1 MAKDSSQMAR
11 EYIDGALKTRASLG
25 RSAKPSKAA
34 YERAVR
40 MALAVRERVGRMAQ
54 DWAKRGYDL
63 SLGIGIAQG
72 FATIGAIGF
81 EGRWD

>member
-1 MAKDSSQMAR
+1 MAR

-40 MALAVRERVGRMAQ
+40 MARQAMDELMSLAPRS
-54 DWAKRGYDL
+54 KK
-63 SLGIGIAQG
+63 S
-72 FATIGAIGF
+72 THN
-81 EGRWD
+81 

>member
-1 MAKDSSQMAR
+1 VAKDSSQMAR

-40 MALAVRERVGRMAQ
+40 LARQAMDELM
-54 DWAKRGYDL
+54 
-63 SLGIGIAQG
+63 SLAP
-72 FATIGAIGF
+72 
-81 EGRWD
+81 RSKKSN

>member
-1 MAKDSSQMAR
+1 LAKDSSQMAR

-40 MALAVRERVGRMAQ
+40 MARQAMDELMSLAPRS
-54 DWAKRGYDL
+54 KK
-63 SLGIGIAQG
+63 S
-72 FATIGAIGF
+72 THN
-81 EGRWD
+81 

>member
-11 EYIDGALKTRASLG
+11 EYIDGALRARASLG

-40 MALAVRERVGRMAQ
+40 LARQAMDELMALAPG
-54 DWAKRGYDL
+54 AKKTTRN
-63 SLGIGIAQG
+63 
-72 FATIGAIGF
+72 
-81 EGRWD
+81 

>member
-11 EYIDGALKTRASLG
+11 EYIDGALKARASLG

-40 MALAVRERVGRMAQ
+40 LARQAMDELMALAPGSKKTTRN
-54 DWAKRGYDL
+54 
-63 SLGIGIAQG
+63 
-72 FATIGAIGF
+72 
-81 EGRWD
+81 

>member
-11 EYIDGALKTRASLG
+11 EYIDGALRARASLG

-40 MALAVRERVGRMAQ
+40 LARQAMDELMALAPGSKKTTRN
-54 DWAKRGYDL
+54 
-63 SLGIGIAQG
+63 
-72 FATIGAIGF
+72 
-81 EGRWD
+81 

>member
-40 MALAVRERVGRMAQ
+40 MARQAMDELMSRAPRS
-54 DWAKRGYDL
+54 KK
-63 SLGIGIAQG
+63 S
-72 FATIGAIGF
+72 THN
-81 EGRWD
+81 

>member
-1 MAKDSSQMAR
+1 VAKDSSQMAR

-40 MALAVRERVGRMAQ
+40 MARQAMDELMSLAPRS
-54 DWAKRGYDL
+54 KK
-63 SLGIGIAQG
+63 S
-72 FATIGAIGF
+72 THN
-81 EGRWD
+81 